1 MDYGLWLGIYFLIFV
16 FYLYFISLLYTWYYA
31 TTMQRFKLDMKVF
44 GSCGAGPNCFMWI
57 LEMDRDFP
65 FLISSRTKIVI
76 CIDVI
81 LPKYY

>member
-1 MDYGLWLGIYFLIFV
+1 
-16 FYLYFISLLYTWYYA
+16 
-31 TTMQRFKLDMKVF
+31 MQRFKLDMKVF

-65 FLISSRTKIVI
+65 FLISSRTKVVI